1 MNAPLTAPPRL
12 TGTGRGPARVSWAT
26 LAGAGAALAALALLW
41 GIEPAGQPYFPK
53 CFLYATT
60 GYQCPGC
67 GVLRATH
74 ALLNGQFHEAWRL
87 NPLFV
92 LLLPILGW
100 TGLAWAWKPAGR
112 PLPQPLATPWGIG
125 IVLGLA
131 AGFGLARNLPG
142 FPWLAP

>member
-1 MNAPLTAPPRL
+1 MEAPLAAPPRL
-12 TGTGRGPARVSWAT
+12 TGTGQNPSRLPWGAW
-26 LAGAGAALAALALLW
+26 AGAAAGLGVLGLLRMV
-41 GIEPAGQPYFPK
+41 EPAGQPYFPK

-60 GYQCPGC
+60 GIQCPGC

-74 ALLNGQFHEAWRL
+74 ALLNGEFHAAWQL

-100 TGLAWAWKPAGR
+100 TGLAWVWQPRGR

-125 IVLGLA
+125 LVLGLA
-131 AGFGLARNLPG
+131 AGFGVARNLPG